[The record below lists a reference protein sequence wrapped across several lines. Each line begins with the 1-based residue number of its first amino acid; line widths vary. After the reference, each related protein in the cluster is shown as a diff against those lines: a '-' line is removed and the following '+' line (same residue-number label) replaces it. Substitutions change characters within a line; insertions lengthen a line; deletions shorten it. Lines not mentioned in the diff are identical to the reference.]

1 VVQVDDLLAD
11 AKLKGLNTAD
21 VQSLIDAAKQLL
33 GAGDYDRAMA
43 LLQQAKARLQAA
55 ISAAAPVPAPQAAGV
70 DWLPLVGLLLILG
83 IGAYWYSSARKK

>member
-1 VVQVDDLLAD
+1 MVQVDDLLAD

-43 LLQQAKARLQAA
+43 LLQQAKAKLQAA
-55 ISAAAPVPAPQAAGV
+55 ISAAAPSAPPQAAGV